1 MHNIEPQH
9 VPASTQLLELISGV
23 CSMIP
28 PLWDLANYVAVNP
41 FLGFSSHPVP
51 EAARVIGDG
60 LGAHVLP
67 SFAFYQRRW
76 REGAFSNADLARAAQ
91 RNGYDAAA
99 LTAMLAGAT
108 AMPRRACGGARTFAE
123 EHDDRHGSDWSA
135 ITLRQV
141 ALWCAAYSS
150 PNTAAW
156 GRVTAAGLYG
166 TWREA
171 AQADR
176 ALEIEGLAGWRAWAA
191 LLPMDA
197 ITTIATLLDQLVAP
211 DDHAAYL
218 YHLLAGVYGWA
229 SFLRRDEWAA
239 GGTASAVVD
248 LLAIRIAT
256 DAAVAQLAPHTTAR
270 QAHPVTSTV
279 EDEATRFVLQAA
291 LEDGYATRLFGA
303 LAPPPAP
310 APATRPAV
318 QAIFCIDVR
327 SELLRRQLEAQSL
340 AIETRGF
347 AGFFGV
353 SLDWQAAGAHSARC
367 PVLLE
372 PAVQVQSLAHV
383 TTGLGS
389 SAVKHMQTAPA
400 AAFSFVEI
408 VGLTYGARLI
418 ADALGWNTTPDTG
431 EDHAPFA
438 LEADQHGSG
447 IVLADRIAL
456 ATAILKNTGLHG
468 SLARLVL
475 LCGHAGRSEN
485 NAHAASLD
493 CGACGGHGGAIN
505 ARIAAAVLNDHAVR
519 AGLTALGQTIPADTW
534 FIPGVHDTS
543 VDQIALLD
551 TAQAPASHRA
561 DLDQLACWL
570 AQAGANVRAERAPTL
585 GLAIMPDQQL
595 KRRLAQRARDW
606 SEARPEWGL
615 ARNAAFIAARRAR
628 TRGVNLHGRA
638 FLHEYDWRDD
648 ADGSV
653 LSLILS
659 APMVVASWINLQY
672 FASTVDNQFFGCGSK
687 ALHNR
692 VGVHGVVLGNGGD
705 LRTGLALQS
714 VQHADGSWYHEPLRL
729 QVIVEARCEQIDA
742 VLDAQPHVK
751 ELVENGWVRLFA
763 LDPASSSVRQRHAG
777 AWLLLA
783 AD

>member
-1 MHNIEPQH
+1 MHKIEPQH
-9 VPASTQLLELISGV
+9 TPASTHLDTIRRV

-41 FLGFSSHPVP
+41 FLGFSSRSVP
-51 EAARVIGDG
+51 EAARAIGDG
-60 LGAHVLP
+60 LGARVLP
-67 SFAFYQRRW
+67 DLAFYQRRW
-76 REGAFSNADLARAAQ
+76 REGAFSSADLARAAQ
-91 RNGYDAAA
+91 RSGYDAAA
-99 LTAMLAGAT
+99 LTALLDGTTTMPLRAGN
-108 AMPRRACGGARTFAE
+108 RARTFAE
-123 EHDDRHGSDWSA
+123 EHDARHSSDWNA

-141 ALWCAAYSS
+141 ALWCAAY
-150 PNTAAW
+150 TQADGTGW
-156 GRVTAAGLYG
+156 GRATTAAGLYG
-166 TWREA
+166 AWREA
-171 AQADR
+171 AQTDR
-176 ALEIEGLAGWRAWAA
+176 ALEAEGLPGWRVWAA
-191 LLPMDA
+191 DLPA
-197 ITTIATLLDQLVAP
+197 TATTTITTLLDQLVAP
-211 DDHAAYL
+211 DEHEAYL
-218 YHLLAGVYGWA
+218 YRLLAGVYGWA
-229 SFLRRDEWAA
+229 SFLRRDEWAT
-239 GGTASAVVD
+239 GGELGAVAD

-256 DAAVAQLAPHTTAR
+256 DAAVAQLAPHATRHVHSVAN
-270 QAHPVTSTV
+270 TV
-279 EDEATRFVLQAA
+279 EDEATRFVLQDA
-291 LEDGYATRLFGA
+291 LENGYAAQLFGM
-303 LAPPPAP
+303 LAPPS
-310 APATRPAV
+310 APATRPAM

-327 SELLRRQLEAQSL
+327 SEPLRRQLEAQSP

-367 PVLLE
+367 PVLLQ
-372 PAVQVQSLAHV
+372 PAVHVQSLAHV
-383 TTGLGS
+383 TIRPGS
-389 SAVKHMQTAPA
+389 GMVKHMQTAPA

-408 VGLTYGARLI
+408 AGLTYGARLI
-418 ADALGWNTTPDTG
+418 ADALGLSTTPDTG
-431 EDHAPFA
+431 ESHAPFT
-438 LEADQHGSG
+438 LEADAHGSG

-456 ATAILKNTGLHG
+456 AAAILKNTGLRG
-468 SLARLVL
+468 SCARLVL

-505 ARIAAAVLNDHAVR
+505 ARIAAAVLNDQAVR
-519 AGLTALGQTIPADTW
+519 AGLSALGLPIPADTW

-543 VDQIALLD
+543 VDQVTLLD
-551 TAQAPASHRA
+551 TAQAPTSHRA
-561 DLDQLACWL
+561 NLDQLADWL
-570 AQAGANVRAERAPTL
+570 AQAGAQVRAERAPAL
-585 GLAIMPDQQL
+585 GLAAMPDFQL

-653 LSLILS
+653 LGLILS

-672 FASTVDNQFFGCGSK
+672 FASTVDNQFFGCGTK

-729 QVIVEARCEQIDA
+729 QVVVEAPCEQIDA
-742 VLDAQPHVK
+742 VLDAQPGVK
-751 ELVENGWVRLFA
+751 ELVENGWLRLFA
-763 LDPASSSVRQRHAG
+763 LDPASTNVRQRHAG
-777 AWLLLA
+777 EWLLLA